1 MERAHKEEKMN
12 ARKCYEKNC
21 KGVMQGITGA
31 YRYKECGLDNITVR
45 NITVYTCGNCG
56 AVVPEIPAIGELHR
70 SIALSLIHKQTQL
83 TGAEIRF
90 LRKMAGMTPKDM
102 SDALGVHPTSLCK
115 WETGE
120 RKPAKKTDASIRLI
134 ALAGMLQD
142 MFKERDLL
150 PQVSKAAKELSEVDI
165 KTILARIKKGQAK
178 PVKMNIDP
186 NVLASFGS
194 FSAPTDGPETVQ

>member
-1 MERAHKEEKMN
+1 MERAHKEKMN

-21 KGVMQGITGA
+21 KGIMQGVVGA
-31 YRYKECGLDNITVR
+31 YRYKECGLDNITLR

-56 AVVPEIPAIGELHR
+56 AVVPEIPAIGDLHR
-70 SIALSLIHKQTQL
+70 GIALSLIHKQTQL
-83 TGAEIRF
+83 TGTEIRF

-120 RKPAKKTDASIRLI
+120 RKPAKKTDASVRLI

-142 MFKERDLL
+142 MLKERDIV
-150 PQVSKAAKELSEVDI
+150 PAVSKAAKELSEVDI
-165 KTILARIKKGQAK
+165 KTILAGIKKGQAK

-186 NVLASFGS
+186 NVLSGLGS
-194 FSAPTDGPETVQ
+194 FSDPGDVPGTVQ